1 MHSTL
6 LLTIYLFA
14 GMVLIGAGL
23 LLTGFYYFNP
33 HVELPSV
40 FAWVSPLMIPIGFGM
55 IVVGE
60 REAR

>member
-1 MHSTL
+1 MNSNL
-6 LLTIYLFA
+6 LLTIYLFS

-33 HVELPSV
+33 HIELPSV

>member
-1 MHSTL
+1 MNANL

-33 HVELPSV
+33 HIELPSV

>member
-1 MHSTL
+1 MNSNL
-6 LLTIYLFA
+6 LLTIYLFS

-23 LLTGFYYFNP
+23 LLTGFYYFNS
-33 HVELPSV
+33 HIELPSV

-55 IVVGE
+55 IVVGD